1 MLVGI
6 GDGLGEGD
14 GDGDGLGEG
23 DGERCGDGE
32 ALGDAEGLGDTDGL
46 AEAETAGD
54 GEGLAAGV
62 YAPRTAK
69 TAATFAPSVNGV
81 PFDANVNV
89 VPETVAGA
97 AQVSFHVCSTG
108 S

>member
-1 MLVGI
+1 MVVGI
-6 GDGLGEGD
+6 GDGLGD

-23 DGERCGDGE
+23 DGETCGDGE
-32 ALGDAEGLGDTDGL
+32 ALGDAEGLGDADGL
-46 AEAETAGD
+46 ADAETAGD

-69 TAATFAPSVNGV
+69 TAPTFAPSVNGA

-97 AQVSFHVCSTG
+97 AQVSFHACSAG